1 MIGMIEDQLLNLE
14 ALVFRP
20 LVLEPG
26 KRVWGRLFGPSY
38 GLLEPFPGVSTDGLD

>member
-1 MIGMIEDQLLNLE
+1 MTGMIEDKFLNLK

-20 LVLEPG
+20 SVLEPR
-26 KRVWGRLFGPSY
+26 KRVWGRLFGPSW